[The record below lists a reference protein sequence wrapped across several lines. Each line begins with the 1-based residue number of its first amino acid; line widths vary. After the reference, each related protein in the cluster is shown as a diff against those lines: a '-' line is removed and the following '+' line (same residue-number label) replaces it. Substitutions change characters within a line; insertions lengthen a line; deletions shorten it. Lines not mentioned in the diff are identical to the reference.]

1 MSETNGKAANLE
13 RQSAPED
20 VLEGHE
26 RKVEGRGRREFEPRT
41 RRCHLTP
48 SLSRCSER
56 SLLCRC
62 GFQAEALM
70 TLRASFSLFLTL
82 AQLANWKQPTN
93 ESSHF
98 GSQECRFST
107 RPVAV
112 YSELCACLPAVL
124 DLAPV
129 NSPYCLMCRFPEVTK
144 PPQRLEEE
152 ELVGPPASGG
162 SGKRS
167 HGAKSDSLPSIW
179 AGRKWVMT
187 HRKVGEGTGWAERRK
202 IKGGR

>member
-26 RKVEGRGRREFEPRT
+26 RKVEGRREFEPRT

-112 YSELCACLPAVL
+112 YSELCACLRAVL

-144 PPQRLEEE
+144 PPQRLV
-152 ELVGPPASGG
+152 LTGG
-162 SGKRS
+162 AG
-167 HGAKSDSLPSIW
+167 
-179 AGRKWVMT
+179 AGRSS
-187 HRKVGEGTGWAERRK
+187 GFRRK
-202 IKGGR
+202 REAIPWR